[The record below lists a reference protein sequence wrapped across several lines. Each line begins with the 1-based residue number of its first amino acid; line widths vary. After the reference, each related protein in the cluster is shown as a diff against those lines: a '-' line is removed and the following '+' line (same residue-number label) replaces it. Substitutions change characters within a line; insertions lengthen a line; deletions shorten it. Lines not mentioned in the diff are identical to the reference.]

1 MKNLFC
7 QFLPNQGLSHRPSV
21 LSRRTGFLTGFL
33 ASAIAAFPAALPAQ
47 SAERIQFFFGPF
59 EPTIYVDDL
68 ETFATTGEVPERFE
82 IVANRLNDQQ
92 KSQLRAAL
100 NAHSE
105 LSPIPISQFTY
116 SPFGENLLDK
126 LGQVIQTDS
135 FLNGMKGIRAALILA
150 ASDEANGGFS
160 TLNVLRHFPT
170 DTIQIDFSLARQ
182 IVAENERIYSDRDRV
197 IAEIKQTAQA
207 QAIVPMSKAN
217 LAADKNPM
225 SAGPYTWTT
234 QTITFQTPGRPQSS
248 LADLYLPQASSA
260 AAETNAVPVVVISHG
275 VASSRKTFQYMA
287 EHLASHGYGVVS
299 LEHVDTSAEKFV
311 RFLWG
316 KEGPPSPQDL
326 LLRPQDITAALDFL
340 TQQQASDPALAR
352 LSLSSVGV
360 LGQSLGGYTVLAAGG
375 AEIDPLFL
383 GQECESSLAE
393 RPSLNISLLLQCT
406 LLELPANTPLEVAD
420 ERVGAIISLNPL
432 TSSIFGRSGLQ
443 KIDVPVMLMAGTN
456 DFVTPALPE
465 QIEPFDWLEAP
476 HKTLVV
482 MENGTHFSFL
492 DRETRSVLPFSDGL
506 TGPDPL
512 QARGATQALS
522 LAFFNRH
529 LLNDS
534 EADAFLN
541 QAYLN
546 EWPTG
551 PFEFSLVTESS
562 VINAAGINESDINTG
577 K

>member
-1 MKNLFC
+1 MKNLFR
-7 QFLPNQGLSHRPSV
+7 QSLSGQSV
-21 LSRRTGFLTGFL
+21 RRSRRTGFLTGLL
-33 ASAIAAFPAALPAQ
+33 ASAMTSAMTSAIAAFPAALPAQ

-59 EPTIYVDDL
+59 EPTIYVEDL
-68 ETFATTGEVPERFE
+68 ETFAATGEVPERFE
-82 IVANRLNDQQ
+82 LVANRLSDDQ
-92 KSQLRAAL
+92 KAQLRGVL
-100 NAHSE
+100 NARYD
-105 LSPIPISQFTY
+105 LSPIPVSQFTY
-116 SPFGENLLDK
+116 SPFGESLLTK

-135 FLNGMKGIRAALILA
+135 FLNGMKGIRGALILA

-160 TLNVLRHFPT
+160 TLNILRHFPT
-170 DTIQIDFSLARQ
+170 DTVQIDFSLARQ

-197 IAEIKQTAQA
+197 VAQIKQTAQA
-207 QAIVPMSKAN
+207 QAIVPMTKAN
-217 LAADKNPM
+217 LADGTNPM
-225 SAGPYTWTT
+225 SAGPHTWTT
-234 QTITFQTPGRPQSS
+234 QTINFQTPGRPQPS
-248 LADLYLPQASSA
+248 LADLYLPQAST
-260 AAETNAVPVVVISHG
+260 AESVPVVVISHG
-275 VASSRKTFQYMA
+275 IASSRKTFQYMA
-287 EHLASHGYGVVS
+287 EHLASHGYAVVA
-299 LEHVDTSAEKFV
+299 LEHIDTSAEKFV

-326 LLRPQDITAALDFL
+326 LLRPRDITAALDFL
-340 TQQQASDPALAR
+340 TEQQASDPALAK

-383 GQECESSLAE
+383 AQECQSSLTE
-393 RPSLNISLLLQCT
+393 RPSLNVSLLLQCT
-406 LLELPANTPLEVAD
+406 LLELPADTPLTVAD

-456 DFVTPALPE
+456 DYVTPALPE

-476 HKTLVV
+476 SKTLVV
-482 MENGTHFSFL
+482 MEKGTHFSFL
-492 DRETRSVLPFSDGL
+492 DREARSVLPFSDGL

-529 LLNDS
+529 LLNDA
-534 EADAFLN
+534 EADVFLN

-546 EWPTG
+546 AWPTD
-551 PFEFSLVTESS
+551 PFEFSLVTE
-562 VINAAGINESDINTG
+562 
-577 K
+577 